1 MHGNGNLTATFKYL
15 SERALTL
22 SSMATLDGGFAMEP
36 MDEGAASGLGA
47 KIVGKINELIY
58 ALTNDRKA
66 DVAWKA
72 EAERRFIE
80 LEREVAALK
89 AQNHGLKSSK
99 GKAIVAQRRAESKL
113 EEARRLLH

>member
-1 MHGNGNLTATFKYL
+1 ML
-15 SERALTL
+15 SK
-22 SSMATLDGGFAMEP
+22 MATLDGAFPMEP

-47 KIVGKINELIY
+47 RIVGKINELIY

-80 LEREVAALK
+80 LEREVTALK

-99 GKAIVAQRRAESKL
+99 GKAIAAQRRVESKL